1 MRTKITWPQEGYAP
15 ITMKRTVRALFGQTK
30 AVRFHYYASGNQVDL
45 LQAWQTGHNYE
56 DGRTYHASITGT
68 YGRAH

>member
-1 MRTKITWPQEGYAP
+1 VRTKITWPQEGYAP